1 MDPKDL
7 IAIIAMIIFILL
19 DVISG
24 VASAYARHEISSQ
37 KLRTGLW
44 HKLGYFF
51 VVFCAI
57 AIEWT
62 MTKGLD
68 LGFSLPLVVPICVWV
83 SLMEIVSTLENA
95 AEMNP
100 DLKSVPGFEHLKEV
114 AEKTAEEKEAEAE
127 AAEETEA
134 TSAEKKEEEEK

>member
-1 MDPKDL
+1 MDPKDW
-7 IAIIAMIIFILL
+7 IAIIAMIAFILL

-24 VASAYARHEISSQ
+24 VASAYYRKDISSQ

-51 VVFCAI
+51 VIFCAI
-57 AIEWT
+57 VIEWT

-68 LGFSLPLVVPICVWV
+68 LGFSLPLVVPICIWV

-100 DLKSVPGFEHLKEV
+100 DLKNVPGFEHLKEV
-114 AEKTAEEKEAEAE
+114 AERTAEEKEAEAID
-127 AAEETEA
+127 
-134 TSAEKKEEEEK
+134 SAEKEEEEEK

>member
-1 MDPKDL
+1 MDPKDW
-7 IAIIAMIIFILL
+7 IAIIAMIAFILL

-24 VASAYARHEISSQ
+24 VASAYYRKEISSQ

-51 VVFCAI
+51 VIFCAI
-57 AIEWT
+57 VIEWT

-68 LGFSLPLVVPICVWV
+68 LGFSLPLVVPICIWV

-95 AEMNP
+95 AKMNP
-100 DLKSVPGFEHLKEV
+100 DLERVPGFERLKEV
-114 AEKTAEEKEAEAE
+114 AQKEAEEKEAEVID
-127 AAEETEA
+127 
-134 TSAEKKEEEEK
+134 SAEKEKEESK

>member
-1 MDPKDL
+1 MDSKDL

-24 VASAYARHEISSQ
+24 VASAYYRKEISSQ

-51 VVFCAI
+51 VLFCAI

-83 SLMEIVSTLENA
+83 SLMEIVSVLENA
-95 AEMNP
+95 AQMNP
-100 DLKSVPGFEHLKEV
+100 DLENVPGFEHLKEV
-114 AEKTAEEKEAEAE
+114 AQKEEKESEAE
-127 AAEETEA
+127 VVENASE
-134 TSAEKKEEEEK
+134 KEEEESK

>member
-1 MDPKDL
+1 MDPKDWV
-7 IAIIAMIIFILL
+7 AIIAMIAFILL

-24 VASAYARHEISSQ
+24 VASAYYRKEISSQ

-51 VVFCAI
+51 VIFCAI
-57 AIEWT
+57 VIEWT

-100 DLKSVPGFEHLKEV
+100 DLKNVPGFEHLKEV
-114 AEKTAEEKEAEAE
+114 AERTVEEKEAEVVD
-127 AAEETEA
+127 
-134 TSAEKKEEEEK
+134 SAEKEKEEEK

>member
-1 MDPKDL
+1 MDPKDG
-7 IAIIAMIIFILL
+7 IAIIAMIAFILL
-19 DVISG
+19 DVVSG
-24 VASAYARHEISSQ
+24 VASAYYRKDISSQ

-51 VVFCAI
+51 VIFCAI
-57 AIEWT
+57 VIEWT

-68 LGFSLPLVVPICVWV
+68 LGFSLPLVVPICIWV

-100 DLKSVPGFEHLKEV
+100 DLKNVPGFEHLKEV
-114 AEKTAEEKEAEAE
+114 AEKAAEEKEADVVE
-127 AAEETEA
+127 
-134 TSAEKKEEEEK
+134 SAEKEEEESK

>member
-1 MDPKDL
+1 MDPKDG
-7 IAIIAMIIFILL
+7 IAIIAMIAFILL
-19 DVISG
+19 DIISG
-24 VASAYARHEISSQ
+24 VASAYDRHAISSQ

-57 AIEWT
+57 IIEWT
-62 MTKGLD
+62 MTQGLD
-68 LGFSLPLVVPICVWV
+68 LGFSLPLVVPICIWV

-100 DLKSVPGFEHLKEV
+100 DLRNVPGFEHLKEV
-114 AEKTAEEKEAEAE
+114 AEKTAEEKEEEAIS
-127 AAEETEA
+127 
-134 TSAEKKEEEEK
+134 SAEKKEESK

>member
-51 VVFCAI
+51 VIFCAI

-83 SLMEIVSTLENA
+83 SLMEIVSVLENA

-100 DLKSVPGFEHLKEV
+100 DLKEVPGFEHLKEV
-114 AEKTAEEKEAEAE
+114 AQKEAEEKEAEVEESASS
-127 AAEETEA
+127 AASEE
-134 TSAEKKEEEEK
+134 KEESK

>member
-1 MDPKDL
+1 MDPNDF

-24 VASAYARHEISSQ
+24 VASAYARHEISSE

-57 AIEWT
+57 VIEWT
-62 MTKGLD
+62 MTQGLD

-83 SLMEIVSTLENA
+83 SLMEIVSVLENA
-95 AEMNP
+95 AKMNP
-100 DLKSVPGFEHLKEV
+100 DLESVPGFERLREVAQKEV
-114 AEKTAEEKEAEAE
+114 EEKEAEV
-127 AAEETEA
+127 AEETEA
-134 TSAEKKEEEEK
+134 PAEEKEEESK

>member
-1 MDPKDL
+1 MDPKDG
-7 IAIIAMIIFILL
+7 ISIIAMIAFILL
-19 DVISG
+19 DVVSG
-24 VASAYARHEISSQ
+24 VASAYYRKEISSQ

-51 VVFCAI
+51 VIFCAI
-57 AIEWT
+57 VIEWT

-68 LGFSLPLVVPICVWV
+68 LGFSLPLVVPICIWV

-100 DLKSVPGFEHLKEV
+100 DLKNVPGFEHLKEV
-114 AEKTAEEKEAEAE
+114 AEKTAEEKEAEAIN
-127 AAEETEA
+127 
-134 TSAEKKEEEEK
+134 SAEDKGEEK

>member
-1 MDPKDL
+1 MDPNDC
-7 IAIIAMIIFILL
+7 IAIIAMIAFILL
-19 DVISG
+19 DVASG
-24 VASAYARHEISSQ
+24 VVSAYARHAISSQ

-57 AIEWT
+57 LIEWT

-100 DLKSVPGFEHLKEV
+100 DLKDVPGFEHLKEV
-114 AEKTAEEKEAEAE
+114 AQKEAEEKEVEVAENAS
-127 AAEETEA
+127 EE
-134 TSAEKKEEEEK
+134 KEEESK

>member
-100 DLKSVPGFEHLKEV
+100 DLKNVPGFEHLKEV
-114 AEKTAEEKEAEAE
+114 AEKTAEEKEAEAAE
-127 AAEETEA
+127 EIEAPAAED
-134 TSAEKKEEEEK
+134 KEEEK

>member
-1 MDPKDL
+1 MDPKDWV
-7 IAIIAMIIFILL
+7 AIIAMIIFILL
-19 DVISG
+19 DVVSG
-24 VASAYARHEISSQ
+24 VVSAYARHEISSQ

-51 VVFCAI
+51 VIFCAI

-100 DLKSVPGFEHLKEV
+100 DLKEVPGFEHLKEV
-114 AEKTAEEKEAEAE
+114 AEKTAEEKEEEVEESASS
-127 AAEETEA
+127 AASED
-134 TSAEKKEEEEK
+134 KEESK

>member
-1 MDPKDL
+1 MDPKDF

-24 VASAYARHEISSQ
+24 VASAYSRHEISSQ

-95 AEMNP
+95 AKMNP
-100 DLKSVPGFEHLKEV
+100 DLEKVPGFEHLKEV
-114 AEKTAEEKEAEAE
+114 AQKEAEEKEADVVD
-127 AAEETEA
+127 
-134 TSAEKKEEEEK
+134 SAEKEEEEEK

>member
-1 MDPKDL
+1 MDPKDG
-7 IAIIAMIIFILL
+7 IAIIAMIAFILL

-51 VVFCAI
+51 VIFCAI
-57 AIEWT
+57 VIEWT

-83 SLMEIVSTLENA
+83 SLMEIVSILENA
-95 AEMNP
+95 AQINP
-100 DLKSVPGFEHLKEV
+100 DLEKVPGFERLKEV
-114 AEKTAEEKEAEAE
+114 AKKEAEEKEAEVID
-127 AAEETEA
+127 
-134 TSAEKKEEEEK
+134 SAEKEKEESK

>member
-1 MDPKDL
+1 MDPNDEVAIFSM
-7 IAIIAMIIFILL
+7 IAFILL
-19 DVISG
+19 DVVSG
-24 VASAYARHEISSQ
+24 LVSAYARHAISSQ

-57 AIEWT
+57 IIEWT

-83 SLMEIVSTLENA
+83 SLMEIVSILENA
-95 AEMNP
+95 AQINP
-100 DLKSVPGFEHLKEV
+100 DLERVPGFERLKEV
-114 AEKTAEEKEAEAE
+114 AQKELEEKETEVEE
-127 AAEETEA
+127 AASED
-134 TSAEKKEEEEK
+134 KEEEK